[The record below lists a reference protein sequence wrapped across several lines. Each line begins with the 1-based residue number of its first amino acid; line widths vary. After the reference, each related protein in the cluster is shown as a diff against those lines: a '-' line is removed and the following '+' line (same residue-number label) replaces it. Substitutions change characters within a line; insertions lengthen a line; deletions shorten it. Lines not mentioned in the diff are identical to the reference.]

1 MSAPLPEPARLAA
14 DRADLAACRVAL
26 ANGSRT
32 FLAASWLLPRTVREP
47 ACALYAF
54 CRMADDRVDG
64 AAARGEDA
72 AEAVAELRQ
81 RLALLYAGRPG
92 PHVADRAL
100 AAVVRGGTLPIAWP
114 LALIEGFEWDAVGRS
129 YERLEDVHAYAARVA
144 GAVGAMMAALMGATQ
159 GEHAEAAL
167 ARACDL
173 GVAMQLS
180 NIARDV
186 GEDAAMGRLYLP
198 RQWLREA
205 GIDPDAFLAAPAFSP
220 ALRQVVDRLLDEA
233 ERLYARASAG
243 VAALPLACRP
253 GINAARLLYRQI
265 GLEVRRRGGNSV
277 DGRAVVPVPR
287 KLLGLAQA
295 AGTLRPSAR
304 ALHEPPL
311 PATAFLVQ
319 ALPRIAADAA
329 PAWWQLHTRG
339 LRVLALFERLERW
352 DRARQSPTRPVAW

>member
-1 MSAPLPEPARLAA
+1 MSAPLPDLRSA

-32 FLAASWLLPRTVREP
+32 FLAASWLLPRAVREP

-54 CRMADDRVDG
+54 CRMADDLVDG
-64 AAARGEDA
+64 AAARGERA
-72 AEAVAELRQ
+72 ADAVAELRD
-81 RLALLYAGRPG
+81 RLARLYAGQPG

-100 AAVVRGGTLPIAWP
+100 AAVVRGGMLPIAWP
-114 LALIEGFEWDAVGRS
+114 LALIEGFEWDATGRR
-129 YERLEDVHAYAARVA
+129 YETLDEVLAYGARVA

-198 RQWLREA
+198 QQWLREA
-205 GIDPDAFLAAPAFSP
+205 GIDPEAFLAAPVFSP
-220 ALRQVVDRLLDEA
+220 ALREVVERLLAEA
-233 ERLYARASAG
+233 ERLYTRAGAG

-265 GLEVRRRGGNSV
+265 GRQVQRNGGNSV
-277 DGRAVVPVPR
+277 DQRAVVSARR
-287 KLLGLAQA
+287 KLLGLGQA
-295 AGTLRPSAR
+295 ACSLRPSLQ

-311 PATAFLVQ
+311 AATAFLVQ
-319 ALPRIAADAA
+319 ALPRPLANTS
-329 PAWWQLHTRG
+329 PAWWQWQTRG
-339 LRVLALFERLERW
+339 LRVLALFERLERE
-352 DRARQSPTRPVAW
+352 RARGAAACR